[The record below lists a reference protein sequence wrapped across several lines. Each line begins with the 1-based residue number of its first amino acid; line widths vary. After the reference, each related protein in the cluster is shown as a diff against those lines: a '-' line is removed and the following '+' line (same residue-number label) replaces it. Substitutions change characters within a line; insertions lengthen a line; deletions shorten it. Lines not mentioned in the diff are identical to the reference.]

1 MSSPPRGLPGAIA
14 PGASGAP
21 APGRSG
27 RRTSLR
33 RTLLLLG
40 PAFVAA
46 VAYVDPGNVG
56 TNVTAGARYGYLL
69 LWVIVLANAT
79 AVLVQYLAAKVTI
92 ATGRTLPELCQQRY
106 RRPVRVGL
114 LVQAE
119 GVAIATDLAEILGG
133 AIALYL
139 LLDLPLLLGGI
150 VTGAVSLA
158 ILAVQQHRGQQRFE
172 HTIVA
177 MLAVVL
183 VGFIWTAV
191 AGRPDVSGVASGL
204 VPRLQGIDSL
214 VLAAG
219 ILGATVMPHAIWLH
233 GALVRDRHGD
243 VSADP
248 RRRSELLRAT
258 RADVGLAL
266 LLAGT
271 VNVAMLVAA
280 AATLQDTTAASIED
294 AYAGFA
300 AGLGTAAALLFA
312 LALLASG
319 LASSSVGT
327 YAGAVILDG
336 FGGRSIPLT
345 LRRLVAL
352 VPALLILAAGVD
364 TTQALVLSQ
373 VVLSFGIP
381 FALWPLVAIT
391 ADRRVMGTLRNRRGT
406 TAVTGTVAAA
416 VSALN
421 VVLVVLVALS

>member
-1 MSSPPRGLPGAIA
+1 V
-14 PGASGAP
+14 
-21 APGRSG
+21 
-27 RRTSLR
+27 
-33 RTLLLLG
+33 LLLG

-69 LWVIVLANAT
+69 LWVIVLANIT

-106 RRPVRVGL
+106 RRPARVGL

-133 AIALYL
+133 AIALKL
-139 LLDLPLLLGGI
+139 LLDIPLLVGGVI
-150 VTGAVSLA
+150 TGAVSLA
-158 ILAVQQHRGQQRFE
+158 ILTVQQRRGQRRFE

-183 VGFIWTAV
+183 VGFVWTAV
-191 AGRPDVSGVASGL
+191 AGRPDLAGMASGL
-204 VPRLQGIDSL
+204 LPRLQGVDSL

-243 VSADP
+243 VSGDP
-248 RRRSELLRAT
+248 ARQRQLLAAT
-258 RADVGLAL
+258 GADVGLAL

-280 AATLQDTTAASIED
+280 AATLHGTPAASIED

-300 AGLGTAAALLFA
+300 AEVGTTAALLFA
-312 LALLASG
+312 LALLVSG

-336 FGGRSIPLT
+336 FGGRRIPLT

-352 VPALLILAAGVD
+352 VPALAILAVGVD

-391 ADRRVMGTLRNRRGT
+391 ADRRLMGTLRNRRAT
-406 TAVTGTVAAA
+406 TLVAGAVAAA

-421 VVLVVLVALS
+421 VVLIALVVGQ